1 MSKSTY
7 LLLIASVSALGGLL
21 FGYDTGVINGAQF
34 FLSKYFELSDA
45 MKGWV
50 VGSALLG
57 CFAGAIIAGP
67 LSIKIG
73 RKYSLIISAVL
84 FTISAW
90 GSGLPSIFPES
101 VTLLVVFRIIGGL
114 GIGIA
119 SMNAPMYIAEI
130 APSNIRGR
138 MVTYYQLAIVIG
150 FFVVFLA
157 TYFIGTNLTEAE
169 NIQIGWRKMFWSE
182 LIPSGLFLILLFFV
196 PKSPR
201 WLALRGQSDKAL
213 VVLRKIHEEEEAKKE
228 IFQIEQSLKAE
239 DTGVKVNYFSKMI
252 LGIIVIGTVFSML
265 QQFTGINA
273 VLYYGADIFEKALGF
288 GKDDVLIQQIL
299 LAFVNLVFT
308 FVAMFTVDKFG
319 RKPLLYIGSIGM
331 LVGFLLLGVTLQQQ
345 SVGFLS
351 LLGVLIFIGSFA
363 LSMGPVVW
371 VLLSEMFPNRIRSV
385 AMSVAVAAQWFAN
398 YIVSQS
404 FPIVMGS
411 EVNNSPTWNGSLPY
425 FIFIVFILIIMFVTY
440 KFIPETKGKTLE
452 EIEGFWKK

>member
-1 MSKSTY
+1 MTKKTF
-7 LLLIASVSALGGLL
+7 LLLIAAVSALGGLL

-34 FLSKYFELSDA
+34 YLSKYFDLSDA

-57 CFAGAIIAGP
+57 CFVGAIVAGP

-90 GSGLPSIFPES
+90 GSGLPSFLPES

-130 APSNIRGR
+130 APSDIRGR

-169 NIQIGWRKMFWSE
+169 NIQVGWRQMFWSE

-201 WLALRGQSDKAL
+201 WLALKGKDDEAL
-213 VVLRKIHEEEEAKKE
+213 IVLKKIHDDEQAHKE
-228 IFQIEQSLKAE
+228 IFQIQQSLKVDE
-239 DTGVKVNYFSKMI
+239 TGFKVNYFSKAI
-252 LGIIVIGTVFSML
+252 LTIIVIGTVFSML

-288 GKDDVLIQQIL
+288 GKEDVLKQQIL

-319 RKPLLYIGSIGM
+319 RKPLIYIGAFGM
-331 LVGFLLLGVTLQQQ
+331 LAGFLLLGITLQQE

-351 LLGVLIFIGSFA
+351 LLGVLIFIASFA

-371 VLLSEMFPNRIRSV
+371 VLLSEMFPNKIRSV
-385 AMSVAVAAQWFAN
+385 AMSVAVAAQWAAN
-398 YIVSQS
+398 YVVSQS

-411 EVNNSPTWNGSLPY
+411 EVNNNSTWNGSLPY
-425 FIFIVFILIIMFVTY
+425 FIFTVFILIIVYVTY